1 MSCLRNIRIILVEPS
16 HPGNIGAVARAMKT
30 MCLERLYLV
39 QPKVFPHAEA
49 TARASGADDVLNNAT
64 LCGSLKQALEGCGL
78 VVASSARRRSLTWPQ
93 LSPRKCAHKI
103 VSEVKQNEAA
113 VVFGREQSGLSNL
126 ELDHC
131 HYMVYIPSN
140 PLYSSLNLAAAVQIL
155 CYELFVASGANKSKL
170 SSDDEP
176 FAEVEFVEQFY
187 EHLENTLIAL
197 EFLDPKNPKHLMR
210 RLRRMFNRAR
220 LSNKEVNIL
229 RGILTA
235 IQKMIA
241 R

>member
-1 MSCLRNIRIILVEPS
+1 MSCLCNVRIVLVEPS

-39 QPKVFPHAEA
+39 QPKDFPHVDA
-49 TARASGADDVLNNAT
+49 TARASGADDILGNAM
-64 LCGSLKQALEGCGL
+64 LCGSLAQALDGCSL
-78 VVASSARRRSLTWPQ
+78 VVATTARKRSITWPQ
-93 LSPRKCAHKI
+93 LSPRNSADKI
-103 VSEVKQNEAA
+103 VSEVHKGEVAL
-113 VVFGREQSGLSNL
+113 VFGREQSGLSNS

-131 HYMVYIPSN
+131 HYMVNIPSN

-155 CYELFVASGANKSKL
+155 CYELFIASGANNPHVL
-170 SSDDEP
+170 TDDES
-176 FAEVEFVEQFY
+176 FAEVELVEQFY
-187 EHLENTLIAL
+187 KQLEHTLIAL
-197 EFLDPKNPKHLMR
+197 DFLDPKNPKHLMR
-210 RLRRMFNRAR
+210 RLRHVFNRAR

-235 IQKMIA
+235 TQKMIM